1 MENSASLEIARTIA
15 KVIRDTLFNK
25 ELDMKAEPS
34 RETDRVLY
42 GQKIANIVI
51 AGAEMRLIFKLHY
64 TDILGENL
72 MRRSGMNGYISNQ
85 KIDDFFLE
93 CCNMIGGRI
102 KQIFSEKN
110 SNVGISIPIRT
121 KGFDELFFTLGQGN
135 EFCSEWHWDLCATD
149 STTVHCSLFIEILD
163 SSFIFNLDDYQS
175 SQVEEMEFF

>member
-1 MENSASLEIARTIA
+1 METTSSSQVASAIA

-25 ELDMKAEPS
+25 ELDMKAEPI

-51 AGAEMRLIFKLHY
+51 AGAEMRLICKLHY

-72 MRRSGMNGYISNQ
+72 MRRSGINGYISTQ

-93 CCNMIGGRI
+93 CCNMVGGRI

-135 EFCSEWHWDLCATD
+135 EFCSEWHWDLTASD

-163 SSFIFNLDDYQS
+163 STYIFNLDDYQS